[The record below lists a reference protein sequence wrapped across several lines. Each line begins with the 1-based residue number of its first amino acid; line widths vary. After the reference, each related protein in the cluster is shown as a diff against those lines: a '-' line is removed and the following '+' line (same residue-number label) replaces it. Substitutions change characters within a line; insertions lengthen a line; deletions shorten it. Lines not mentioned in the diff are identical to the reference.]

1 MRNTINI
8 FFLIFIFKI
17 GNSQELQIPPNRIQ
31 DIEIDDN
38 LQNSSIRDSIMSK
51 FGNRS
56 TKLNKNP
63 DAKIQDYLIIT
74 RYHDTIIV
82 DTSLTIEK
90 YHKSLMNLK
99 SYLRLL
105 SSNSIS
111 KNLKKGYSILMNHNK
126 IIKSIKN
133 IKPNSNLK
141 AKLADGEL
149 QVNVKNQAILGKLIK
164 KLQLIKGIDKIN
176 RK

>member
-90 YHKSLMNLK
+90 YHKIN
-99 SYLRLL
+99 YLRRDNFDLIPFSNTGVAYNTL
-105 SSNSIS
+105 SFSGINTIAPKMGASNKYYTYDSADDVEFH
-111 KNLKKGYSILMNHNK
+111 L
-126 IIKSIKN
+126 
-133 IKPNSNLK
+133 SNVICLH
-141 AKLADGEL
+141 
-149 QVNVKNQAILGKLIK
+149 
-164 KLQLIKGIDKIN
+164 
-176 RK
+176 